1 MKKNLI
7 ILIPIFVL
15 ELLSIFYLKNDYQ
28 IKQLIWFVLGLIS
41 LFLVSKLK
49 EKHLKTISILLYI
62 VSIILLTIVLFH
74 PYTNGS
80 RGWLKLYKIS
90 IQPSEITKISLI
102 LMALFLNNKNFISK
116 LIFILIFL
124 IPSILT
130 FVEPDTGAVIIY
142 GIIFLFF
149 LPKFFSK
156 KEITVF
162 LSISLILV
170 GSLFYLYFYQ
180 KDIFIDIFDTSIYYR
195 LDRISAFKNQD
206 NMQVN
211 NALISIGSGKLLYF
225 PEANNDFF
233 FAYLLSKNYYNFY
246 LIIIS
251 YFLICTLFLLIKT
264 PLSNLFLYILLFQ
277 VTENIGMNFN
287 LLPVIGIPLPFL
299 SYGGSHTITTFLMLG
314 LGLKKFSNNRSTS

>member
-62 VSIILLTIVLFH
+62 LSIILLTVVLFH

>member
-41 LFLVSKLK
+41 LFIVSKLK

-62 VSIILLTIVLFH
+62 VSIILLTVVLFH

-116 LIFILIFL
+116 LLFILIFL

-162 LSISLILV
+162 ISISLILV

-233 FAYLLSKNYYNFY
+233 FAYLLSKNYCNFY

>member
-41 LFLVSKLK
+41 LFIVSKLK

-62 VSIILLTIVLFH
+62 VSIILLTVVLFH

-116 LIFILIFL
+116 LIFVLIFL

-170 GSLFYLYFYQ
+170 GSLFYLYFCQ

-314 LGLKKFSNNRSTS
+314 LGLKKFSNNRTTS